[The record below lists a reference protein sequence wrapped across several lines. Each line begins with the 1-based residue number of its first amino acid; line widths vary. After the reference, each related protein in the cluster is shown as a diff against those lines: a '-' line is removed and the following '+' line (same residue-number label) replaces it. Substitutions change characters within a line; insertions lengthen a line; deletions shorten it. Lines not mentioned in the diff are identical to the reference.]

1 MNPRRCM
8 ACWECV
14 GKCPKKVI
22 GKTGILC
29 HRHVAFKE
37 ADACIGCGKCIKT
50 CPQGVFFKPGEAV
63 ADRRVGAGMAF
74 RMERLLPLAF
84 VASAVTGVG
93 LHLAGHGASH
103 EVWHNWS
110 VAHVV
115 ASFLWLLSVALHVK
129 RHKSWFKSLVSK
141 AAFNGHRVT
150 FALSVCFL
158 AVAVTGILLV
168 ACVEGGELIPRAV
181 ALQTRHILAGAFP
194 APCPPAQV
202 IKSNAGPTKPS
213 YSSLLDSRIAPY

>member
-1 MNPRRCM
+1 MVMKTTATAYVAMNPRRCT

-29 HRHVAFKE
+29 HRHVVFKE

-63 ADRRVGAGMAF
+63 ADRRVGAGTVF

-93 LHLAGHGASH
+93 LHLAGHGADH
-103 EVWHNWS
+103 EIWHNWS

-129 RHKSWFKSLVSK
+129 RHKDWYKALVSK
-141 AAFNGHRVT
+141 GAFNRRRVT

-168 ACVEGGELIPRAV
+168 ACVEGA
-181 ALQTRHILAGAFP
+181 
-194 APCPPAQV
+194 
-202 IKSNAGPTKPS
+202 N
-213 YSSLLDSRIAPY
+213 SSLGLWHYKLGIFLLALSLLHALRRR

>member
-1 MNPRRCM
+1 MKTTATAYVAMNPRRCT

-29 HRHVAFKE
+29 HRHVVFKE

-63 ADRRVGAGMAF
+63 ADRRVSAGMAF

-129 RHKSWFKSLVSK
+129 RHKDWYKALISKS
-141 AAFNGHRVT
+141 AFNGRRVT

-168 ACVEGGELIPRAV
+168 ACVEGA
-181 ALQTRHILAGAFP
+181 
-194 APCPPAQV
+194 
-202 IKSNAGPTKPS
+202 N
-213 YSSLLDSRIAPY
+213 SSLGLWHYKLGIFLLALSLLHALRRR